1 MTATVGWPTYHYR
14 AKAVHV
20 VDGDTVDLDLD
31 FGAFLHRIFR
41 CRLLGIDTPEL
52 HSSDESE
59 RIEAQRAKDVLARQ
73 LGENLLYV
81 KTDLDK
87 DDKYG
92 RLLVTIYVD
101 PVAEASLNR
110 RMVEWG
116 LAVPYIGWERV

>member
-1 MTATVGWPTYHYR
+1 MTDWPLYHYR
-14 AKAVHV
+14 AKALHI

-52 HSSDESE
+52 HAADESE
-59 RIEAQRAKDVLARQ
+59 RIEALRAKDVLARQ
-73 LGENLLYV
+73 LGDNLLYV

-101 PVAEASLNR
+101 PGAEVSLNR